1 MCGTRPGSGTTLK
14 YLDKSKL
21 THVYGIEPNTSL
33 HPQLHQAIRDHGLS
47 GVYTVLACGAE
58 DMRALREAGIT
69 EGSVDTILSL
79 KVLCSLPEPLAP
91 ALRDLYRLIAPGGQW
106 LVFEHVGNRRSVVTG
121 LLQGMFFSMIAWR
134 EREEEAKIR
143 ETGVYQLF
151 WPYMLSGC
159 NINRPTDKLLIAAGE
174 WKRNDLYFMEEEKR
188 WEVIPHVLGRLEKP
202 GK

>member
-1 MCGTRPGSGTTLK
+1 MLCGTRPGSGTTLK

-134 EREEEAKIR
+134 ER
-143 ETGVYQLF
+143 GG
-151 WPYMLSGC
+151 S
-159 NINRPTDKLLIAAGE
+159 
-174 WKRNDLYFMEEEKR
+174 
-188 WEVIPHVLGRLEKP
+188 
-202 GK
+202 